1 MYRFLVSVLFS
12 LIVLSVGCGDAPE
25 EAIKEEAI
33 KEEAIK
39 EEGNNPAYT
48 YVVEKNIRELPPKI
62 YIPSVRDFA
71 KEINAS
77 VSLRPKG
84 EFEKSDS
91 YNNEMKRIWESAKL
105 FGQPAT
111 GRFLVAPDFVPIK
124 EMMITDEFLYDID
137 SEILTLQFDHQI
149 HTGLGRQSRA
159 WQHGVR
165 FKLDPEIAKQVMVN
179 ASLPSDLLRAA
190 FVISVGIDD
199 KGEFQTPVDDF
210 GGGPEQPY
218 GAFFLQPTVL
228 HECIVFRRDTGVI
241 LHKEY

>member
-1 MYRFLVSVLFS
+1 MHRFLVLVLFS
-12 LIVLSVGCGDAPE
+12 LNVLSVGCGDAPE

-33 KEEAIK
+33 KEA
-39 EEGNNPAYT
+39 GNKPAYT
-48 YVVEKNIRELPPKI
+48 YVVEKNIRELPPNI

-91 YNNEMKRIWESAKL
+91 YSNEMKRIWESAKL

-124 EMMITDEFLYDID
+124 EMMIIDEFLYDVD
-137 SEILTLQFDHQI
+137 SEILTLQFDSDI
-149 HTGLGRQSRA
+149 RRYGGVYRA
-159 WQHGVR
+159 WQDGVR

-190 FVISVGIDD
+190 FVISIGIDD